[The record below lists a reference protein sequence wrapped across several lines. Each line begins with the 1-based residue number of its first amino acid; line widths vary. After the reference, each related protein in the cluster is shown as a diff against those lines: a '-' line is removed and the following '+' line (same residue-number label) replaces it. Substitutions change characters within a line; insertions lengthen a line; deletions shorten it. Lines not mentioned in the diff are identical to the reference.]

1 MLKCLLKVMSLAALY
16 KLLYM
21 SFWLHVFMPVIRI
34 FRVINLAQDGE
45 IMYLCGQKVCKSV
58 RNDIKQYN

>member
-1 MLKCLLKVMSLAALY
+1 
-16 KLLYM
+16 
-21 SFWLHVFMPVIRI
+21 MPVIRI